1 MPSIARLIAVVSLTL
16 IGGCGEKLVGSP
28 GTGRGDA
35 DTQTDADAGD
45 VIETQP
51 DAGDAGDAGG
61 GCASGLFFSDGGCAP
76 GCLNDSACPS
86 GICLASHDCFS
97 CQNDQQCADRR
108 ACGTGTCNAVCV
120 TEAPCPVG
128 WSCCGGRCVDP
139 SSDARHCGGCAACNT
154 GAFCGLGH
162 CIPAVVS
169 NVCQQPVVRVVL
181 DGQAIDDEAGKSIGA
196 ALAGACGSAVTLVI
210 GATSDAGVFD
220 VITGEP
226 LRTGELLVMGGGAY
240 TQKPVAW
247 LEDHSFIPVVDTSTA
262 SELRYTQRDGGVV
275 CTFPLTTISL
285 THDVFV
291 VELATAPSGSVV
303 LSAAGYFG
311 PGTTAAAWY
320 VVKRMAP
327 SLASQTKG
335 WYVVEWT
342 DNLNGGTVGLPD
354 ELDTWALLASGL

>member
-1 MPSIARLIAVVSLTL
+1 
-16 IGGCGEKLVGSP
+16 
-28 GTGRGDA
+28 
-35 DTQTDADAGD
+35 
-45 VIETQP
+45 
-51 DAGDAGDAGG
+51 
-61 GCASGLFFSDGGCAP
+61 
-76 GCLNDSACPS
+76 
-86 GICLASHDCFS
+86 
-97 CQNDQQCADRR
+97 
-108 ACGTGTCNAVCV
+108 
-120 TEAPCPVG
+120 
-128 WSCCGGRCVDP
+128 
-139 SSDARHCGGCAACNT
+139 
-154 GAFCGLGH
+154 
-162 CIPAVVS
+162 VVS

-181 DGQAIDDEAGKSIGA
+181 NGQAIDDEAGKSIGA